1 MYPLSDKDL
10 DRLSREAAEQYDVE
24 QNTSGW
30 DKVQGKLDTEMPQKG
45 RKERRRFIFFLW
57 FTVALTGGGLFW
69 MLSNPSPDQI
79 AGRIKKSEIVA
90 EKSPTAN
97 AGSTDKEAK
106 VISPEQNSEGITD
119 VAKNS
124 PDRENNNGVI
134 TQSQASPIL
143 LSYPKRRSS
152 QSTIRNPQSNRT
164 RQNTFLEK
172 VIDVSEDV
180 SMTYNTDRSIG
191 IITQKSR
198 IYPIENSKADPEA
211 TIKSDPSGLKS
222 ANLDLLLAGIKKTD
236 NITKADA
243 ATTPK
248 KGVRKQPL
256 EIGLMAAPD
265 ISSVNFRH
273 TDRLGINYGLQL
285 GYRFS
290 SRWSVNTGVMYTKK
304 NYESRGK
311 DFHPPKGTWLDN
323 VELNLVEGSCKMFDI
338 PLNVRYDLGIRKS
351 SRYFASAGL
360 STYIMKNEDYEYYYR
375 YPNGNPGIR
384 YRSYP
389 SEEKYWFSVL
399 NLSAGYEKNIGKQFS
414 VQVEPYFKVPL
425 KGVGFGSI
433 QLNSYGLY
441 LGVKYK
447 PAFK

>member
-30 DKVQGKLDTEMPQKG
+30 EKVQGKLDTEMPQKG

-57 FTVALTGGGLFW
+57 FAVALTGSGLFW
-69 MLSNPSPDQI
+69 MLSTPSPDQI
-79 AGRIKKSEIVA
+79 AGRIKKSESVS
-90 EKSPTAN
+90 EKNPTAN
-97 AGSTDKEAK
+97 PGSTDNAATVISPGERAK
-106 VISPEQNSEGITD
+106 VIKD
-119 VAKNS
+119 VTKNN
-124 PDRENNNGVI
+124 PDKEKNNGV
-134 TQSQASPIL
+134 TSQPPAGRDL
-143 LSYPKRRSS
+143 LSNPNRSNT
-152 QSTIRNPQSNRT
+152 QTTFRNLQSNRT
-164 RQNTFLEK
+164 RQKNFLEK
-172 VIDVSEDV
+172 IIDVEEDV
-180 SMTYNTDRSIG
+180 SMPYNNYRSIG
-191 IITQKSR
+191 IITQKSG

-211 TIKSDPSGLKS
+211 IIKSDQSGLKS
-222 ANLDLLLAGIKKTD
+222 ANLDLLQAGLKNTD
-236 NITKADA
+236 NITKADPA
-243 ATTPK
+243 PPPK

-256 EIGLMAAPD
+256 EIGLVAAPD

-360 STYIMKNEDYEYYYR
+360 STYLMKNEDYEYYYR
-375 YPNGNPGIR
+375 YPNGNPGTR

-389 SEEKYWFSVL
+389 SEKKYWFSVL

-425 KGVGFGSI
+425 KGVGFGNI